1 MYFWTYGLRKTLL
14 DNGLK
19 SPVSEDPSASN
30 IVNGPKYFRNLND
43 RSFTKSIDNCEGNSG
58 WRSLSEWY
66 AQSKDCLLTHW
77 LPITGFLS
85 LIETIYSNIF
95 WCIHLRNEI
104 YLLHFFLHFGN
115 LNSILNMFNKKM
127 TLIAYVFLNLGS
139 PKNVVR

>member
-30 IVNGPKYFRNLND
+30 IVNGPKYYRNLND
-43 RSFTKSIDNCEGNSG
+43 RSFTKFIDNCEGNSG

-95 WCIHLRNEI
+95 WCIHLRNEM
-104 YLLHFFLHFGN
+104 YLPHFFFAFWKFK
-115 LNSILNMFNKKM
+115 FNFEHVQQKDDPHSLCIFELRESEKR
-127 TLIAYVFLNLGS
+127 G
-139 PKNVVR
+139 